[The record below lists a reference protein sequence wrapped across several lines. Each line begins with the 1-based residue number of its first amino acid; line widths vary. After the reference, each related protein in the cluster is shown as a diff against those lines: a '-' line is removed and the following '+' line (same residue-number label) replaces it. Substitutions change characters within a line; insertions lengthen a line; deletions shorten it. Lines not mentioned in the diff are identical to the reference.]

1 MNIPR
6 PSERRR
12 TRLLATLVTV
22 VVLSLQFAIAPS
34 RAAARTESAAVP
46 GACVEGTLPHGAL
59 SMICVPASGWNGDL
73 MVWAHGYVAFNQ
85 PLGFYH
91 LALGD
96 LSLPTFAQSLGF
108 AFATTSYRQNGLAII
123 EGVDDIAE
131 LITAFPASS
140 GQAASHVYLVG
151 ASEGGIVATLFAERK
166 ADLITGALALCGPI
180 GDFTGQIDYVG
191 DFRVL
196 FDYFFPAVLPGPPT
210 QIPPEL
216 ISGWDSVYVPR
227 IRSAL
232 AADPNAAYLLI
243 RTARA
248 AIEPGSSPSI
258 ESTTLGVL
266 WYSVFGTNDAAA
278 KLGGNPY
285 GNVGRWY
292 SGSTN
297 DLLLNLNVKR
307 VARSPGALTALAPY
321 QTSGRPGVPLVTLHT
336 TGDPIIPY
344 WHEKLYAIKSGGSV
358 PEIAVGRYGH
368 CSFTT
373 GEVVGAFGLL
383 QQMIAARP

>member
-1 MNIPR
+1 MSTLR

-12 TRLLATLVTV
+12 SWLLATVVTV
-22 VVLSLQFAIAPS
+22 VMLSLHVAIAP
-34 RAAARTESAAVP
+34 AGAEARTESAAVP

-73 MVWAHGYVAFNQ
+73 VVWAHGYVAFNQ
-85 PLGFYH
+85 PLGFYN

-131 LITAFPASS
+131 LVAAFPTSA
-140 GQAASHVYLVG
+140 GQAASRVYLIG

-166 ADLITGALALCGPI
+166 ADLIDGALALCGPI

-196 FDYFFPAVLPGPPT
+196 FDYFFPAVLPGQPT
-210 QIPPEL
+210 QIPAEL
-216 ISGWDSVYVPR
+216 IASWDSIYVPR

-248 AIEPGSSPSI
+248 AIEPGSAPSI
-258 ESTTLGVL
+258 ESTTIAVL

-285 GNVGRWY
+285 GNIGRWY

-368 CSFTT
+368 CSFTP

-383 QQMIAARP
+383 QQMVAARP